1 MRSTGRGEVTVGK
14 VRHRTQNGLMSAFWI
29 IGIVANIVLAG
40 LAAWWVL
47 SNIRSPRRDD
57 PDKRGR
63 D

>member
-1 MRSTGRGEVTVGK
+1 MQSTVGGEATVDK
-14 VRHRTQNGLMSAFWI
+14 RRHWTQNGSMNAFWI

-47 SNIRSPRRDD
+47 SSMRSPPRDD